1 MKGSPSAAAGV
12 ELSAVSIH
20 FGDVAAVRHATLAIA
35 GGEFFT
41 LLGPSGCGKT
51 TLLRAVAGF
60 CRQSQGTIRI
70 GGVAVDDLPAWHR
83 DTGMVFQNYAI
94 FPHLDVW
101 HNVAYGLAH
110 RGVTGPE
117 AERRVAETLAM
128 VDLTG
133 LEKRMP
139 KQLSGGQQQRVV
151 IARAVAVRPRV
162 LLMDEPLA
170 NLDAKLRVRLRNDLR
185 RLQRRLGITTI
196 YVTHDQEEA
205 LCLSDRIAV
214 MSGGAI
220 LQVGSPEEVYT
231 RPAALRVA
239 EFIGEG
245 NFLRG
250 RVQERGEVVL
260 ANGARLAAAGTGAE
274 LRGEVWAGF
283 RPQDV
288 SVRAT
293 AGGARAPDASRTA
306 AADGAEGAV
315 RTQHALRGVIRS
327 RTYFGSQV
335 RHDVDCGL
343 DRLVCAQVSASGM
356 AGALGEGAS
365 VELAVD
371 PSRVMLFPGQDAEA
385 DL

>member
-1 MKGSPSAAAGV
+1 MKAPMAAGV
-12 ELSAVSIH
+12 ELAGVSIR
-20 FGDVAAVRHATLAIA
+20 FDEVVAVRSATLAIA

-51 TLLRAVAGF
+51 TLLRAIAGF
-60 CRQSQGTIRI
+60 YRQAAGTIRI
-70 GGVAVDDLPAWHR
+70 GEDVVDDVPAWHR

-110 RGVTGPE
+110 RGVTG
-117 AERRVAETLAM
+117 ADAAQRVAETLAM

-151 IARAVAVRPRV
+151 IARALAVRPRV

-170 NLDAKLRVRLRNDLR
+170 NLDARLRVRLRTDLK
-185 RLQRRLGITTI
+185 RLQRSLGITTV

-205 LCLSDRIAV
+205 LSLSDRIAV
-214 MSGGAI
+214 MSAGVI
-220 LQVGSPEEVYT
+220 LQVGTPEEVYT
-231 RPAALRVA
+231 RPATLRVA

-250 RVQERGEVVL
+250 RVVAGGVAL
-260 ANGARLAAAGTGAE
+260 ANGSTLPVAGNGGD
-274 LRGEVWAGF
+274 LRGEVWLGF

-288 SVRAT
+288 HVAL
-293 AGGARAPDASRTA
+293 AAARTPPHDASE
-306 AADGAEGAV
+306 DGPTPLAGIV
-315 RTQHALRGVIRS
+315 RT
-327 RTYFGSQV
+327 RTYLGSQV
-335 RHDVDCGL
+335 RYEIDCGL
-343 DRLVCAQVSASGM
+343 DRAVSAQASATGD
-356 AGALGEGAS
+356 AGRLTEGAA
-365 VELAVD
+365 VTLAVL
-371 PSRVMLFPGQDAEA
+371 PTQVMLFPGHDEAAE
-385 DL
+385 L

>member
-1 MKGSPSAAAGV
+1 MAKPPATAAGV
-12 ELSAVSIH
+12 ELAGVSIR
-20 FGDVAAVRHATLAIA
+20 FDEVVAVHSATLDIA

-51 TLLRAVAGF
+51 TLLRAIAGF
-60 CRQSQGTIRI
+60 NRQTEGTIRI
-70 GGVAVDDLPAWHR
+70 AGTVVDDIPAWHR

-101 HNVAYGLAH
+101 HNVAYGLAN
-110 RGVTGPE
+110 RRVTGTD
-117 AERRVAETLAM
+117 AAQRVAETLAM

-151 IARAVAVRPRV
+151 IARALAVRPRV

-170 NLDAKLRVRLRNDLR
+170 NLDAKLRVRLRNDLK
-185 RLQRRLGITTI
+185 RLQRRLGITTV

-205 LCLSDRIAV
+205 LSLSDRIAV
-214 MSGGAI
+214 MSGGEI
-220 LQVGSPEEVYT
+220 LQVGTPEDVYV

-250 RVQERGEVVL
+250 QPAGNGVVL
-260 ANGARLAAAGTGAE
+260 ANGATIRVAAAGGTP
-274 LRGEVWAGF
+274 RGDVWIGF

-288 SVRAT
+288 RVAPAGASSPGALAGTVR
-293 AGGARAPDASRTA
+293 G
-306 AADGAEGAV
+306 
-315 RTQHALRGVIRS
+315 
-327 RTYFGSQV
+327 RTYLGSQV
-335 RHDVDCGL
+335 RYEIDCGL
-343 DRLVCAQVSASGM
+343 DRALAAQVAASGD
-356 AGALGEGAS
+356 AGRLPEGTAVVLS
-365 VELAVD
+365 VAPEQ
-371 PSRVMLFPGQDAEA
+371 VMLFPGDDTSVE
-385 DL
+385 L

>member
-1 MKGSPSAAAGV
+1 MSAPAATAASVELAGV
-12 ELSAVSIH
+12 TIR
-20 FGDVAAVRHATLAIA
+20 FDDVVAVRDATLAIA

-51 TLLRAVAGF
+51 TLLRAIAGF
-60 CRQSQGTIRI
+60 YRQSQGHIRI
-70 GGVAVDDLPAWHR
+70 GGAVVDDVPAWRR

-101 HNVAYGLAH
+101 HNVAYGLTA
-110 RGVTGPE
+110 RGITGAE

-151 IARAVAVRPRV
+151 IARAVAVQPRV

-170 NLDAKLRVRLRNDLR
+170 NLDARLRVRLRNDLK
-185 RLQRRLGITTI
+185 RLQRRLGITTL

-205 LCLSDRIAV
+205 LSLSDRIAV
-214 MSGGAI
+214 MSGGVV
-220 LQVGSPEEVYT
+220 LQVGTPEHVYA
-231 RPAALRVA
+231 RPASLRVA

-250 RVQERGEVVL
+250 RAGRREDVTEVVL
-260 ANGARLAAAGTGAE
+260 GNGARLRVAGTASRHDGD
-274 LRGEVWAGF
+274 VWAGF

-288 SVRAT
+288 TVASRHDTGGVT
-293 AGGARAPDASRTA
+293 AAVHGGGA
-306 AADGAEGAV
+306 
-315 RTQHALRGVIRS
+315 HALAGRVQS
-327 RTYFGSQV
+327 RTYLGSQV
-335 RHDVDCGL
+335 RYEVDCGL
-343 DRLVCAQVSASGM
+343 ERPVSAQVAASGE
-356 AGALGEGAS
+356 AGALHEGAE
-365 VELAVD
+365 VVLEVA
-371 PSRVMLFPGQDAEA
+371 PSQVMLFAGNDQDVE
-385 DL
+385 L